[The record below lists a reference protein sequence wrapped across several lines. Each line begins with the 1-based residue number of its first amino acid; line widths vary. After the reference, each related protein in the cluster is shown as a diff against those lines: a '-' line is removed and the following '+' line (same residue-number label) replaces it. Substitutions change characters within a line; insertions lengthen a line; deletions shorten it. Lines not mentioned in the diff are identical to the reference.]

1 MTAPYQSS
9 LVTHSY
15 SLWDSS
21 FGSLRF
27 DLALSKILLWAKKSG
42 TSSNEEQFQE
52 SPYFEKVAVL
62 IEELKD
68 QPLFE
73 KAQLSLRSYEK
84 FLKNR
89 EIL

>member
-27 DLALSKILLWAKKSG
+27 DLALSKILFWAKKSG
-42 TSSNEEQFQE
+42 TSSETDFNLQRKSSAKIVVTDGFHG
-52 SPYFEKVAVL
+52 ATL
-62 IEELKD
+62 
-68 QPLFE
+68 
-73 KAQLSLRSYEK
+73 
-84 FLKNR
+84 
-89 EIL
+89 

>member
-27 DLALSKILLWAKKSG
+27 DLALLKILLWAKKSG
-42 TSSNEEQFQE
+42 TSSYQSICQVQLAIRGLKACQCSFFSFFKGEE
-52 SPYFEKVAVL
+52 SCK
-62 IEELKD
+62 
-68 QPLFE
+68 
-73 KAQLSLRSYEK
+73 SK
-84 FLKNR
+84 FLDFANF
-89 EIL
+89 